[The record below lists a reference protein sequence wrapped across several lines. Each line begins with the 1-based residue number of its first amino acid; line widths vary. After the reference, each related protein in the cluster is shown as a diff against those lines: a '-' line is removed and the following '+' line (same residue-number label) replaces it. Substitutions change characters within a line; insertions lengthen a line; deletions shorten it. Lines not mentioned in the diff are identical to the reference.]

1 MKTQIISQFI
11 LAELLNLS
19 FNRTSEA
26 CFVVCVIFYFTGEK
40 LKKRMKYMALE
51 KF

>member
-19 FNRTSEA
+19 FNRTSEEH
-26 CFVVCVIFYFTGEK
+26 FVLCVIFYFTDEK
-40 LKKRMKYMALE
+40 LKKKIKYIALE